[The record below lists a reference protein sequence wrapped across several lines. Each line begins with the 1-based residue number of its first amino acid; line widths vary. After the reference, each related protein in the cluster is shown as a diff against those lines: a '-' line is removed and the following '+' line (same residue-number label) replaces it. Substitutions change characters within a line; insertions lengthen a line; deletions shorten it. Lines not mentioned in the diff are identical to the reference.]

1 MALVI
6 GVTGAIACGKSTA
19 CKILE
24 NIGAIHCDADK
35 LVHRMYDPGKPA
47 FDRIVSSFGKEV
59 IGSDGLVDRKVL
71 GSKVFGNPEEMSKLT
86 TAIGDIKGEVR
97 GVMDD
102 WRTSLDPLQ
111 IGLMEAVNFIE
122 AGYGIYSDV
131 TWLFAVDDEIAIE
144 RLKTRN
150 NFSQEEAV
158 QRLSSQ
164 KKWQDRADASDVVT
178 MNNGSLA
185 DLEKSVI
192 REYEKLSESHSK
204 GLLMPSKY
212 LEWWETNSTAK
223 D

>member
-24 NIGAIHCDADK
+24 NLGATHCDADK

-47 FDRIVSSFGKEV
+47 FDRIVTSFGKEV
-59 IGSDGLVDRKVL
+59 IGADGYVDRKIL
-71 GSKVFGNPEEMSKLT
+71 GSKVFGNPDEMSKLT

-102 WRTSLDPLQ
+102 WRTSLEPIQ
-111 IGLMEAVNFIE
+111 VGLMEAVNFIE

-144 RLKTRN
+144 RLKNRN
-150 NFSQEEAV
+150 HFSHDEAV

-178 MNNGSLA
+178 MNNGSVE
-185 DLEKSVI
+185 DLEKSVK
-192 REYEKLSESHSK
+192 EQYQNLTENHSS
-204 GLLMPSKY
+204 GRLMPSKY
-212 LEWWETNSTAK
+212 LAWWEKNSPA
-223 D
+223 

>member
-6 GVTGAIACGKSTA
+6 GETGAIACGKSTA

-47 FDRIVSSFGKEV
+47 FDRIVASFGKEV
-59 IGSDGLVDRKVL
+59 VGSDGYVDRKIL

-102 WRTSLDPLQ
+102 WRNSLEPMQ
-111 IGLMEAVNFIE
+111 VGLMEAVNFIE
-122 AGYGIYSDV
+122 AGYGIYSDL
-131 TWLFAVDDEIAIE
+131 TWLFAVDDEVAIE
-144 RLKTRN
+144 RLKSRN
-150 NFSQEEAV
+150 NFSHEEAV

-164 KKWQDRADASDVVT
+164 KRWQDRADASDIVT
-178 MNNGSLA
+178 MNNGSLE
-185 DLEKSVI
+185 DLEKSI
-192 REYEKLSESHSK
+192 KEQYKALNEKHAK

-212 LEWWETNSTAK
+212 LEWWEKNSPA
-223 D
+223 

>member
-47 FDRIVSSFGKEV
+47 FDRIVASFGEEV
-59 IGSDGLVDRKVL
+59 IGSDGYVDRKIL

-102 WRTSLDPLQ
+102 WRNSLEPMQ
-111 IGLMEAVNFIE
+111 VGLMEAVNFRE
-122 AGYGIYSDV
+122 AGYGIYSDL
-131 TWLFAVDDEIAIE
+131 TWLFAVDDEVAIE
-144 RLKTRN
+144 RLKSRN
-150 NFSQEEAV
+150 NFSHEEAV

-164 KKWQDRADASDVVT
+164 KRWQDRADASDIVT
-178 MNNGSLA
+178 MNNGSLE
-185 DLEKSVI
+185 DLEKSVK
-192 REYEKLSESHSK
+192 EQYKALNEKHAK

-212 LEWWETNSTAK
+212 LEWWENNSPA
-223 D
+223 

>member
-47 FDRIVSSFGKEV
+47 FDRIVASFGEEV
-59 IGSDGLVDRKVL
+59 IGSNGYVDRKIL

-97 GVMDD
+97 GVMDE
-102 WRTSLDPLQ
+102 WRNSLEPMQ
-111 IGLMEAVNFIE
+111 VGLMEAVNIIE
-122 AGYGIYSDV
+122 AVYGIYSDL
-131 TWLFAVDDEIAIE
+131 TWLFAVDDEVAIE
-144 RLKTRN
+144 RLKSRN
-150 NFSQEEAV
+150 NFSHEEAV

-164 KKWQDRADASDVVT
+164 KRWQDRADASDIVT
-178 MNNGSLA
+178 MNNGSLE
-185 DLEKSVI
+185 DLEKSI
-192 REYEKLSESHSK
+192 KEQYKALNEKHAK

-212 LEWWETNSTAK
+212 LEWWEDNSPA
-223 D
+223 

>member
-1 MALVI
+1 MPLVI

-24 NIGAIHCDADK
+24 NIGATHCDADK

-47 FDRIVSSFGKEV
+47 FDRIVTSFGKEV
-59 IGSDGLVDRKVL
+59 IGPDGLVDRKIL

-102 WRTSLDPLQ
+102 WRTSLEPLQ
-111 IGLMEAVNFIE
+111 VGLMEAVNFIE
-122 AGYGIYSDV
+122 AGYGIYSDI
-131 TWLFAVDDEIAIE
+131 TWLFAVDDEIAID
-144 RLKTRN
+144 RLKARN
-150 NFSQEEAV
+150 NFSREEAV

-164 KKWQDRADASDVVT
+164 KRWEDRADASDVVT
-178 MNNGSLA
+178 MNNGSVE

-192 REYEKLSESHSK
+192 EKLIKDESS
-204 GLLMPSKY
+204 
-212 LEWWETNSTAK
+212 
-223 D
+223 

>member
-47 FDRIVSSFGKEV
+47 FDRIVASFGKEV
-59 IGSDGLVDRKVL
+59 VGSDGYVDRKIL

-97 GVMDD
+97 GVMDE
-102 WRTSLDPLQ
+102 WRNSLEPMQ
-111 IGLMEAVNFIE
+111 VGLMEAVNIIE
-122 AGYGIYSDV
+122 AVYGIYSDL
-131 TWLFAVDDEIAIE
+131 TWLFAVDDEVAIE
-144 RLKTRN
+144 RLKSRN
-150 NFSQEEAV
+150 NFSHEEAV

-164 KKWQDRADASDVVT
+164 KRWQDRADASDIVT
-178 MNNGSLA
+178 MNNGSLE
-185 DLEKSVI
+185 DLEKSI
-192 REYEKLSESHSK
+192 KEQYKALNEKHAK

-212 LEWWETNSTAK
+212 LEWWEDNSPA
-223 D
+223 

>member
-1 MALVI
+1 MPLVI

-24 NIGAIHCDADK
+24 NIGATHCDADK

-47 FDRIVSSFGKEV
+47 FDRIVTSFGKEV
-59 IGSDGLVDRKVL
+59 IGPDGLVDRKIL

-102 WRTSLDPLQ
+102 WRTSLEPLQ
-111 IGLMEAVNFIE
+111 VGLMEAVNFIE
-122 AGYGIYSDV
+122 AGYGIYSDI
-131 TWLFAVDDEIAIE
+131 TWLFAVDDEIAID
-144 RLKTRN
+144 RLKARN
-150 NFSQEEAV
+150 NFSREEAV

-164 KKWQDRADASDVVT
+164 KRWEDRADASDVVT
-178 MNNGSLA
+178 MNNGSVE

-192 REYEKLSESHSK
+192 EQYEELNKKHSK

-212 LEWWETNSTAK
+212 LEWWEKNSPS
-223 D
+223 